1 MDSQQVKRL
10 ADHLIDSL
18 SDLDKDMAMKT
29 VALYEIMA
37 KADPETMKYVEGKFQ
52 GLLRERTERM
62 QDVMASKAAK
72 DVTNRRARETPP
84 PMILM
89 ITPLMEMP
97 SLLAHREVV
106 CECDHSEA
114 RHGLFGGS
122 CDRDGCD
129 CREFR
134 PGHMGP

>member
-1 MDSQQVKRL
+1 M
-10 ADHLIDSL
+10 LIDSL

-37 KADPETMKYVEGKFQ
+37 KADPETMRYVEGKFQ
-52 GLLRERTERM
+52 DLLRERTERM

-72 DVTNRRARETPP
+72 DVTSRKARENP

-89 ITPLMEMP
+89 VTPLQQKPMP
-97 SLLAHREVV
+97 SLLTPRDVMCACNHAE
-106 CECDHSEA
+106 S
-114 RHGLFGGS
+114 RHGALGTS

-134 PGHMGP
+134 PSHMGP